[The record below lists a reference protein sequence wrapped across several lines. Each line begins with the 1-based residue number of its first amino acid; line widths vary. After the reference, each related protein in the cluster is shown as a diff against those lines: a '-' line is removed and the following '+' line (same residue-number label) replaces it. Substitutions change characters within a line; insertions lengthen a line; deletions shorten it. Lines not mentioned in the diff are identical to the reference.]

1 MKRLLRGVLTRTF
14 FAVVLVLLQ
23 IALTIG
29 LFLWVGSLAPYV
41 YLALIVLSIL
51 FIVALLDRDNVN
63 PAYKIMWILL
73 IVSLPPT

>member
-41 YLALIVLSIL
+41 YLALIL
-51 FIVALLDRDNVN
+51 
-63 PAYKIMWILL
+63 
-73 IVSLPPT
+73 